1 MTGRSP
7 DIVDAA
13 HAGACYRSSRN
24 SAHPVFDH
32 HGAAYYIATRNKL
45 IAWHGDMVR
54 RMAHEPFQAI
64 LSWMPPRILCAR
76 VHTHPHGHAHVCTH
90 AHACAYTH
98 VCRHAHTHMHTHT
111 YAHTC
116 KQLAVAEEKSETL
129 MQLAISLTPSCRC
142 SLSSWRC
149 SLSSWSCFFWCSKS
163 DTWPSSFVFST
174 SVAAALHS
182 ASSLLCWAD
191 WLPAWRQAIPCRE
204 RT

>member
-1 MTGRSP
+1 MSQQLQAACIWQQWCTRVAAGLHSTPFQLLLDSLILSLQARKDAMVSSDRKIP
-7 DIVDAA
+7 TDIVDAA
-13 HAGACYRSSRN
+13 HAGTCYRSSRN
-24 SAHPVFDH
+24 SVHPVFDH

-64 LSWMPPRILCAR
+64 LSWMPPRTLCAR
-76 VHTHPHGHAHVCTH
+76 VHTHPRGHAHVCTH

-98 VCRHAHTHMHTHT
+98 VCRHAHTHTHTHT

-116 KQLAVAEEKSETL
+116 KQLAFAEEKSETL

-149 SLSSWSCFFWCSKS
+149 SLSSWSCFF
-163 DTWPSSFVFST
+163 
-174 SVAAALHS
+174 
-182 ASSLLCWAD
+182 
-191 WLPAWRQAIPCRE
+191 
-204 RT
+204 